1 MLRRPSKTIRQI
13 LQQSHLGSL
22 QQRSEQLKQWQHLWQ
37 KAVPADLAP
46 FCHCIAVRAGILHI
60 AVASGA
66 WIPRIRMLEPHLI
79 DYFNQ
84 FLEQPV
90 HALEIRID
98 PGLTSRPRPSGQKPG
113 P

>member
-22 QQRSEQLKQWQHLWQ
+22 RQRSEQVKQWQHLWQ
-37 KAVPADLAP
+37 QAVPADLAP
-46 FCHCIAVRAGILHI
+46 FCRCVAVRASTVHI

-66 WIPRIRMLEPHLI
+66 WIPRLRMLEPHII

-90 HALEIRID
+90 HTLEIRID
-98 PGLTSRPRPSGQKPG
+98 PGLTLRPASPGQK
-113 P
+113 